1 MNPMPRRSSLDAVT
15 AAVRCDDVSVARG
28 GVRVVDG
35 VSVRLDAGRALA
47 VMGAT
52 GAGKSS
58 LAALLAGTDD
68 GSLTVVGGDAWVDGT
83 PIRKKGRAAR
93 VRAYYTGYVPQRAG
107 ADLPARLTVGEVIGE
122 PITSRDRRVNQRALA
137 VRVASLLDEFELPL
151 GAAARYPYELSSGMR
166 QRVAIARALVLQ
178 PRVFIGDDPYANLDL
193 EVRQAVR
200 DALLRRR
207 DESGM
212 AILMVTNDAEA
223 VREIDADVL
232 VLRGGRPVAYGH
244 GTADLLWTPDGG
256 VRLVS

>member
-1 MNPMPRRSSLDAVT
+1 MPARSAPDASPT
-15 AAVRCDDVSVARG
+15 AVRCDDLSVSRG

-35 VSVRLDAGRALA
+35 VSFRVDSGAALA

-52 GAGKSS
+52 GSGKST
-58 LAALLAGTDD
+58 LAALLAGADD
-68 GSLTVVGGDAWVDGT
+68 DSLSVVGGDAWVDGT
-83 PIRKKGRAAR
+83 PIRKRGRAAR

-107 ADLPARLTVGEVIGE
+107 SDLPARLTVGEVIGE
-122 PITSRDRRVNQRALA
+122 PITSRDRRVNPRALA
-137 VRVASLLDEFELPL
+137 VRVAGLLDELELPL

-193 EVRQAVR
+193 EVRQAAR

-207 DESGM
+207 DEAGM
-212 AILMVTNDAEA
+212 AILMVTNDAET
-223 VREIDADVL
+223 VQEIDADVL
-232 VLRGGRPVAYGH
+232 VLRAGRPVAYGH
-244 GTADLLWTPDGG
+244 GTTDLLWTPDGG